1 MGPDA
6 SKLGDRVVET
16 CKRFPLNGPSI
27 SVNGKQTVLI
37 LQLRNQKHRESKQFV
52 QDKLVAKCLNHD
64 LNMSSLT
71 PESKLCQQRGLN
83 RTNVKRLFPS
93 LLLIFSCFTRII
105 IEL

>member
-6 SKLGDRVVET
+6 GKLGDRVVET

-37 LQLRNQKHRESKQFV
+37 LQLRNQKHRERKQFV

-71 PESKLCQQRGLN
+71 PESILFAFTHFCQTPLWLN
-83 RTNVKRLFPS
+83 
-93 LLLIFSCFTRII
+93 
-105 IEL
+105 